1 MEKSSRAW
9 DNSISVHIHLS
20 HVEVSVYQSGQEAS
34 AVSTKELN
42 RRQAKYGNAHTTC
55 VPDMRIERWESKTGS
70 IKKQHINQII
80 LLMFDSI

>member
-42 RRQAKYGNAHTTC
+42 RRQAKYGKAQTC
-55 VPDMRIERWESKTGS
+55 VPDMHIEHWESKLDP
-70 IKKQHINQII
+70 KKNTSTKLYINV
-80 LLMFDSI
+80 

>member
-42 RRQAKYGNAHTTC
+42 RRQAKYGKAQTC
-55 VPDMRIERWESKTGS
+55 VPDMRIEHWESKTGS
-70 IKKQHINQII
+70 IKKQHQPNYIINV
-80 LLMFDSI
+80 